1 MKQTSRVTGM
11 PILTEEEIEK
21 RNRLSRT
28 LYLIKAERWRQ
39 QAKWGK
45 QEHQFPMWLC
55 ILMKELGDVAKAHL
69 DFTRNPPTRERQKA
83 VEDEL
88 VQVAA
93 VAAAMLEC
101 WVYGK
106 A

>member
-1 MKQTSRVTGM
+1 
-11 PILTEEEIEK
+11 
-21 RNRLSRT
+21 
-28 LYLIKAERWRQ
+28 
-39 QAKWGK
+39 
-45 QEHQFPMWLC
+45 
-55 ILMKELGDVAKAHL
+55 MKELGDVAKAHL